1 MTDADFSI
9 GCRRCTCGY
18 MGQWQRDADVLQN
31 EIGFAEDEIITQ
43 IEQLD
48 EGELLTIPTGLN

>member
-1 MTDADFSI
+1 ME
-9 GCRRCTCGY
+9 
-18 MGQWQRDADVLQN
+18 QWQRDANVLQN

>member
-1 MTDADFSI
+1 MTNADFSI
-9 GCRRCTCGY
+9 GCRRCECRY
-18 MGQWQRDADVLQN
+18 MEQWQRDANVLQN

>member
-1 MTDADFSI
+1 
-9 GCRRCTCGY
+9 
-18 MGQWQRDADVLQN
+18 VLQN

-48 EGELLTIPTGLN
+48 EGELLIMATGLN

>member
-1 MTDADFSI
+1 M
-9 GCRRCTCGY
+9 
-18 MGQWQRDADVLQN
+18 LQN

-48 EGELLTIPTGLN
+48 EGELLIMATGLN